1 MHDVC
6 RYPESVP
13 PLDRHIIH
21 SIHPSIPIL
30 THTRVAAGKK
40 EVPQLARMA
49 GRGTGKMVAL
59 LNTARE
65 QFTKATQDTQLSK
78 VRFYL

>member
-1 MHDVC
+1 M
-6 RYPESVP
+6 
-13 PLDRHIIH
+13 
-21 SIHPSIPIL
+21 L
-30 THTRVAAGKK
+30 TRINSGKK

-78 VRFYL
+78 ART